1 MMKKYLLLLVSTTI
15 ALIGI
20 RAPVFAKD
28 LPANYVMFKGGIY
41 SPNESYDIRDFNG
54 GGSLSHM
61 DSKNGFNG
69 EIAFGH
75 YFLPVFAVELGAG
88 YFESDGS
95 PEAEPGKTR
104 LKVVPVL
111 ATAKALLPLGV
122 VEPFGEFGIGA
133 YFTDFEAEGNNGNF
147 SGSTEVTYGLHLGAG
162 VNVNLSE
169 TVFLG
174 VGGRYLWAKPS
185 FGGQDITIDG
195 FTTTANLGLR
205 F

>member
-1 MMKKYLLLLVSTTI
+1 MNKYLLLLVSTTI

-20 RAPVFAKD
+20 RAPVSAMD

-41 SPNESYDIRDFNG
+41 SPSESYDIRDFNG

-61 DSKNGFNG
+61 DSKNGVNG

-95 PEAEPGKTR
+95 PAAEPGKTR

-111 ATAKALLPLGV
+111 ATAKALLPLGM

-133 YFTDFEAEGNNGNF
+133 YFTEFEVEGNLGNF
-147 SGSTEVTYGLHLGAG
+147 SGSSEVTYGLHIGAG